1 MNHLIDQ
8 KLYNRLLKQKIKT
21 LKSKEFYLGR
31 NNTEEIIYLFLIL
44 IGIFIIFLLYYR
56 FNPKQKKF
64 NIYSGKYE

>member
-21 LKSKEFYLGR
+21 LKSNEFYLGR
-31 NNTEEIIYLFLIL
+31 NNTEEIIYLSLIL